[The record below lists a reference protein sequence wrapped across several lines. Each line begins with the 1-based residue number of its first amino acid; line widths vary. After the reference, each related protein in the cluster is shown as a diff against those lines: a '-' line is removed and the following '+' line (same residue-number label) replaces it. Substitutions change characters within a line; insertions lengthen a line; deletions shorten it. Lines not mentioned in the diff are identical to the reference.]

1 MTSGA
6 IDGGVG
12 FKRNRHR
19 FYIRL
24 AANDDQCPRCF
35 CLRLSPRCSKRASV
49 SSARR
54 WLLAR
59 TDSRFIIEKREL
71 RPFAS
76 TELQD
81 FLIARLRAED
91 DASGAVPSIPDL
103 LRQPDPKLAV
113 MEYGQNG

>member
-6 IDGGVG
+6 IDGSVG

-24 AANDDQCPRCF
+24 AANDDQCPRC
-35 CLRLSPRCSKRASV
+35 LRLSLRCSKRASV

-76 TELQD
+76 NELQD
-81 FLIARLRAED
+81 FLIRRLRAED
-91 DASGAVPSIPDL
+91 DASGAACSVLDTF
-103 LRQPDPKLAV
+103 RQPDLKLAV
-113 MEYGQNG
+113 MKYGQNG